1 MSGIWEM
8 SFQLLGWLTCWFV
21 SILYKLAFPAYVI
34 LDGLANNLNDLRI
47 IVLVMD
53 LKRGVTRDDAAK
65 ARGISLDLLNEDL
78 AHASQLS
85 NGEIEKAILT
95 ALSIVLG
102 ILALVVMCIRHLVG

>member
-8 SFQLLGWLTCWFV
+8 SFQFLGWLTCWFI

-34 LDGLANNLNDLRI
+34 LDSLANNLNDLRI
-47 IVLVMD
+47 IALIMD
-53 LKRGVTRDDAAK
+53 LRRGVTQDDAAK
-65 ARGISLDLLNEDL
+65 VRGISLDLLNEDL

-85 NGEIEKAILT
+85 DGEIEKAILT

-102 ILALVVMCIRHLVG
+102 ILALVVMFIRYIFG